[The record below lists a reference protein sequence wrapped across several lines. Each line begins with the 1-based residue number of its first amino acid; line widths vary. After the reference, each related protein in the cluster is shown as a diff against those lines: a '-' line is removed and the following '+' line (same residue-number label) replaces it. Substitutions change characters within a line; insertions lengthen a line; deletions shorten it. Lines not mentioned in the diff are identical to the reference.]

1 MTQVGGGGMGRRS
14 PLDVAELLHLTISF
28 LAGSTPDLLA
38 CALVARRSGVYAAQS
53 ILFRA
58 PHRTNAR
65 LMRGHPEG
73 VLSTFYDALIN
84 FPHLVQYVRE
94 FELNA
99 GLLCLSWIQRLCTI
113 PFTRLESVTLCMP
126 ASAEMQN
133 LLVPPVQ
140 QQSLRP
146 LALMADYIF
155 WGWEPWFTLL
165 QHCSPTIRHL
175 KLALPL
181 PSQQDSPSL
190 ISLPRLK
197 SFVFIPMGSSGPTLH
212 LALVLNLLDIPPL
225 EALMVQSGRF
235 VSIDWE
241 EIPNTV
247 LALSVDIDHASDCL
261 NLARFRNLR
270 ILRLYFDNMLPLVIF
285 PTLQTI
291 ASSQRIDTIV
301 VSLGYKYSPVDE
313 EKCMEL
319 DSVLASPPLS
329 GLRIVEIEE
338 WTSWPSNFDIS
349 QLFPALLDK
358 NLVQVLCFWYSR
370 FTPNMGLQETVD
382 AL

>member
-28 LAGSTPDLLA
+28 FAGSTPDLLA
-38 CALVARRSGVYAAQS
+38 CALGVYAAQS

-73 VLSTFYDALIN
+73 
-84 FPHLVQYVRE
+84 
-94 FELNA
+94 
-99 GLLCLSWIQRLCTI
+99 RLCTI

-133 LLVPPVQ
+133 LLVPPVE

-197 SFVFIPMGSSGPTLH
+197 SFGFIPMGSSGPTLH

-358 NLVQVLCFWYSR
+358 NLLKHVCRSSYTLLEWWQVQVLCFWYSR